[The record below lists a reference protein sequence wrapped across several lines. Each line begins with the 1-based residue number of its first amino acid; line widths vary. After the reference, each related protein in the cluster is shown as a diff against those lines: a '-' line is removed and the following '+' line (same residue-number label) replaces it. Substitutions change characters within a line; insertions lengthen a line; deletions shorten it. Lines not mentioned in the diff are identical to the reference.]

1 MRRRYLL
8 HTKYPNLGVFGA
20 DGGSNCLS
28 STLVDKEYFFNL
40 EEPIRLPSH
49 HRPANILGFF
59 GEKKKHHVFSPAA
72 ADKTLHALKLFL
84 KLGK

>member
-8 HTKYPNLGVFGA
+8 HTKYQNLGVFGA
-20 DGGSNCLS
+20 DGRSNCLS
-28 STLVDKEYFFNL
+28 STLVDREYFFNL

-59 GEKKKHHVFSPAA
+59 GGKKNLKFSLPLPPTKH
-72 ADKTLHALKLFL
+72 DT
-84 KLGK
+84 G